1 MRQIG
6 IEIMKIFENHREDI
20 FFVAVMI
27 MILVVVIEMYEI
39 DMFNSGGKKHVN
51 VISIEPMSV
60 NNDKKYKKKH
70 KKNKDKKNETEGF
83 TNISNLVKESTVIEG
98 LSNNPYIAGTP
109 AEKINQNALY
119 GPKAL
124 KFKNERVQLQQTI
137 NQYIK
142 PGKCRS
148 STLAS
153 PEELN
158 EACLRIT
165 SDNSHYCNLADCC
178 VEVNFSDKGKKR
190 CVAGDN
196 VGPIFSKLTETVGS
210 GENQRKIDFIFNR
223 DKDYYLHKGKCYGAA
238 CDNRFK

>member
-27 MILVVVIEMYEI
+27 MVLVVVIEMYEI
-39 DMFNSGGKKHVN
+39 DMFNGGGKKHVN
-51 VISIEPMSV
+51 VISIEPMTI
-60 NNDKKYKKKH
+60 NNDKKNKKKR
-70 KKNKDKKNETEGF
+70 KKIKDKKNETEGF

-98 LSNNPYIAGTP
+98 MGECIAGTP
-109 AEKINQNALY
+109 ADKINQVAQY
-119 GPKAL
+119 GPRAL
-124 KFKNERVQLQQTI
+124 KLKNERVRQQNTI
-137 NQYIK
+137 NNQWK
-142 PGKCRS
+142 EAMCR
-148 STLAS
+148 TNS
-153 PEELN
+153 PEQLN
-158 EACLRIT
+158 DACLRLT
-165 SDNSHYCNLADCC
+165 SDNGRYCNMTDCC

-238 CDNRFK
+238 CDNRFN